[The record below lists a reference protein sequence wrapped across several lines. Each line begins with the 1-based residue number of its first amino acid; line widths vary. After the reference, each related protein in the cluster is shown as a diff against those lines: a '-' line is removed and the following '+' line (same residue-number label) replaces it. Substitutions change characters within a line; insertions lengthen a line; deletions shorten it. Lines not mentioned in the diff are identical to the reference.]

1 MIEWPRVQ
9 AILGVLD
16 SIRPI
21 LRADG
26 GDVELLEVQAKGAR
40 ILRAGLGAGCPG
52 ARLTMQTGLEEVL
65 RMAIRDFGEPQLVF
79 E

>member
-40 ILRAGLGAGCPG
+40 IRLTGLCARCPS

-65 RMAIRDFGEPQLVF
+65 RMAIRDFGELQLVV